1 MAAKLSVP
9 NATLSNLPVPPP
21 ARGMSGIVQYHHV
34 RLEGRARTFV
44 NRLPADVV
52 CDLTDGSPMHVYMY
66 CWIDSE
72 RGQGARVHYSP
83 CDIAA
88 SPGTVGAEIQHHGEF
103 DLALHVLD
111 NDPDLLK
118 IMACMR
124 MKDQET
130 KNSRTVT
137 LAASAVQ
144 LDRLLMGEEQK
155 LTMYSQF
162 DPGNYTEVV
171 IRASNAQEFA
181 NCASAKAAGQE
192 HRPLVKLS
200 RSSLWDMDVSDQ
212 AVNGV
217 SAAIVEKIQKYLMS
231 APPGGEPFIAGL
243 TRSPRRVAC
252 IKPLVFLSLFLGT
265 PGYAL
270 TPMFT
275 PQLGVRGGP
284 VPVRRP
290 SHQDAQDTLRS
301 DELARRIPQ
310 ETAANPVGG
319 IPHLPAHPS
328 LRDDRRGHL
337 EARRCGLWS
346 LFRTGAANH
355 M

>member
-1 MAAKLSVP
+1 MAQKL
-9 NATLSNLPVPPP
+9 
-21 ARGMSGIVQYHHV
+21 YHHIK
-34 RLEGRARTFV
+34 LEGMARTFV

-66 CWIDSE
+66 CWINSE

-83 CDIAA
+83 FDIAA
-88 SPGTVGAEIQHHGEF
+88 SPLAIQPETATTIQHHGEF
-103 DLALHVLD
+103 DLALRVQD

-124 MKDQET
+124 MTDQET
-130 KNSRTVT
+130 KNPRTVT

-171 IRASNAQEFA
+171 IRASNAHEFA
-181 NCASAKAAGQE
+181 NCASVSQAPP
-192 HRPLVKLS
+192 RPLVKLS

-212 AVNGV
+212 AVGGV
-217 SAAIVEKIQKYLMS
+217 SASMVEKIQKYLMA
-231 APPGGEPFIAGL
+231 APPGGEPFVAGL
-243 TRSPRRVAC
+243 TRWPAQPFA
-252 IKPLVFLSLFLGT
+252 PLVFLSLCLGT

-270 TPMFT
+270 TPILLA
-275 PQLGVRGGP
+275 PQLGVRRSP
-284 VPVRRP
+284 VPFGRAT
-290 SHQDAQDTLRS
+290 HQDAQNTLRA
-301 DELARRIPQ
+301 DELARRIAQ
-310 ETAANPVGG
+310 EAASDPAGG
-319 IPHLPAHPS
+319 LPYLPAHPA
-328 LRDDRRGHL
+328 LGDDRRGHH
-337 EARRCGLWS
+337 EARRGRIWS
-346 LFRTGAANH
+346 LFRSGAANY